1 VATSLTRETLRRYAR
16 LGAMRRLEELRQEE
30 AGIRAEFPELFRGG
44 GRAGRPAAVTA
55 SESATPRRRRKQPT
69 MTAAQRKA
77 VSERMRKYWAAR
89 RKANNG

>member
-44 GRAGRPAAVTA
+44 RRSRRPAAASA
-55 SESATPRRRRKQPT
+55 SEAATPRRRRRRST
-69 MTAAQRKA
+69 MSAAQRKA

-89 RKANNG
+89 RKAKSG